1 MARDYSR
8 TEVLDIIEAEARER
22 GIPRDDFL
30 RFAYIETGGT
40 FDEAAI
46 RGPRGAKG
54 LFQFVPSTA
63 RAYGIDGRELDPVA
77 NTDAAARLYLE
88 NQRVLT
94 ARHRDNRTP
103 YLSGQPSPDGL
114 DMYLAH
120 QQGAGGY
127 ASIQAALS
135 NGRFSRTDTRDNI
148 LNNVSSRDV
157 ERITGTPYNEFV
169 RLSDRDLAS
178 VYVRYWD
185 TKFDR
190 IRIPE
195 KQIEPVKAAMA
206 PHASTPQ
213 TATAGSRVS
222 LDEAYAQTVR
232 YDHVRYGMG
241 DKDAERGTIDCSGW
255 VVRLQNATMAEINR
269 EAGQAVFAP
278 ADRFD
283 KNYDAAAAIVQKAS
297 RRSGMML
304 EGAAVTAASLREGM
318 VIGED
323 NGPQFDAKGRQW
335 DADRF
340 KGIDHITMVVRDPHD
355 GKLRIS
361 QSRGGEGV
369 EMIPLDRYLQSR
381 QNRGVEL
388 YATDPLAKARELIL
402 GQTRSQAG
410 QTVPPAAQHAKP
422 QGASGDIV
430 SNPGDKGPE
439 VTRLQETLRR
449 LGYRDAEGKPLVAD
463 GDFGD
468 RTRQALQA
476 FQREHGLK
484 GLGVAGPKTQDLLR
498 HADRQLLTHPDHPQH
513 ARYLQV
519 LDKVHAA
526 EAQRGIKPGP
536 HSEQLAGALTVEVVR
551 ERIERVDRVELNTQ
565 GTLARVV
572 QVNPLRD
579 EAALNRTTDAI
590 STRQASL
597 QPIVESTRQTQQVTA
612 NVRAQQQDEQ
622 HLHAQTPKP
631 QSLPVH

>member
-8 TEVLDIIEAEARER
+8 SEVLDIIEAEARER

-40 FDEAAI
+40 FDETAS

-63 RAYGIDGRELDPVA
+63 RAYGIEGRELDPVV

-88 NQRVLT
+88 NQRILT
-94 ARHRDNRTP
+94 SRHRDNRAP
-103 YLSGQPSPDGL
+103 YLSGQSNPDGL

-127 ASIQAALS
+127 ASIQAALA
-135 NGRFSRTDTRDNI
+135 NGRFSRADTRDNI
-148 LNNVSSRDV
+148 LNNVSPRDV
-157 ERITGTPYNEFV
+157 ERVTGTAYGDFA

-195 KQIEPVKAAMA
+195 KQIEPSLQSVA
-206 PHASTPQ
+206 PRGLTPPIASSAP
-213 TATAGSRVS
+213 GLS

-232 YDHVRYGMG
+232 FDHVRYGMG
-241 DKDAERGTIDCSGW
+241 DKNAEAGSIDCSGW
-255 VVRLQNATMAEINR
+255 VVHLQNATMAEVNR
-269 EAGQAVFAP
+269 EAGRSVFAP

-283 KNYDAAAAIVQKAS
+283 KIYDAAATIVQKAS
-297 RRSGMML
+297 RRSGVML
-304 EGAAVTAASLREGM
+304 EGAAVTAGNLREGM

-323 NGPQFDAKGRQW
+323 NGPKFDANGRQW
-335 DADRF
+335 DAGRY

-355 GKLRIS
+355 GKLMVS

-369 EMIPLDRYLQSR
+369 EMIPLDRYLQSK
-381 QNRGVEL
+381 QSRGVAL
-388 YATDPLAKARELIL
+388 YATDPLAKARDMIQ
-402 GQTRSQAG
+402 GQGQSQAA
-410 QTVPPAAQHAKP
+410 QTALSTATQAKP
-422 QGASGDIV
+422 SDAAGVASLKT
-430 SNPGDKGPE
+430 GDKGQE

-449 LGYRDAEGKPLVAD
+449 LDYRDAEGHPLVAD

-484 GLGVAGPKTQDLLR
+484 GLGIAGPKTRELLQ
-498 HADRQLLTHPDHPQH
+498 HADQQLLTHPGHPQH
-513 ARYLQV
+513 ARYQQV
-519 LDKVHAA
+519 LDQVHAA

-536 HSEQLAGALTVEVVR
+536 HSEQLAGALTVEAVR
-551 ERIERVDRVELNTQ
+551 ERIERIDRVELNAQ

-579 EAALNRTTDAI
+579 EPALNRATDAI

-597 QPIVESTRQTQQVTA
+597 QPIVESSLQTQQVA
-612 NVRAQQQDEQ
+612 INVRMQQQEEQ
-622 HLHAQTPKP
+622 HLLAHTPKP
-631 QSLPVH
+631 SPVH

>member
-8 TEVLDIIEAEARER
+8 SEVLDIIEAEARER

-40 FDEAAI
+40 FDEAAS

-63 RAYGIDGRELDPVA
+63 RAYGIEGRELDPVA

-94 ARHRDNRTP
+94 SRHRDNRTP

-127 ASIQAALS
+127 ASIQAALA
-135 NGRFSRTDTRDNI
+135 NGRFSRADTRDNI
-148 LNNVSSRDV
+148 LNNVSSRDI
-157 ERITGTPYNEFV
+157 ERVTGTPYNRFV
-169 RLSDRDLAS
+169 RLSDRDLAN

-190 IRIPE
+190 IHIPE
-195 KQIEPVKAAMA
+195 KQIEPVHAATPRA
-206 PHASTPQ
+206 ATPQ
-213 TATAGSRVS
+213 TVPAPSRVS

-241 DKDAERGTIDCSGW
+241 DKDAEAGTIDCSGW

-269 EAGQAVFAP
+269 EAGQAVFSP

-283 KNYDAAAAIVQKAS
+283 KNYDAAATIVQKAS
-297 RRSGMML
+297 RRSGAML
-304 EGAAVTAASLREGM
+304 EGAAVTTASLREGM

-335 DADRF
+335 DAGRF

-355 GKLRIS
+355 GKLMIS

-369 EMIPLDRYLQSR
+369 EMIPLDRYLQSK
-381 QNRGVEL
+381 QSRGVEL
-388 YATDPLAKARELIL
+388 YATDPLAKARDLIQ
-402 GQTRSQAG
+402 GQAPSH
-410 QTVPPAAQHAKP
+410 AAQTALSAATHAKP
-422 QGASGDIV
+422 SDAARDV
-430 SNPGDKGPE
+430 ALKTGDKGQD

-484 GLGVAGPKTQDLLR
+484 GLGIAGPKTQELLQ
-498 HADRQLLTHPDHPQH
+498 HADRQLLTHPGHPQH
-513 ARYLQV
+513 ARYQQV

-526 EAQRGIKPGP
+526 EAQRGIKPGL

-579 EAALNRTTDAI
+579 EPALNRTTDAI

-597 QPIVESTRQTQQVTA
+597 QPIVESSQQTQQVAT
-612 NVRAQQQDEQ
+612 NVRAQQQEEQ
-622 HLHAQTPKP
+622 RLHAQTPKP

>member
-8 TEVLDIIEAEARER
+8 SEVLDIIEAEARER

-40 FDEAAI
+40 FDETAS

-63 RAYGIDGRELDPVA
+63 RAYGIEGRELDPAV

-88 NQRVLT
+88 NQRILT
-94 ARHRDNRTP
+94 SRHRNNHQP
-103 YLSGQPSPDGL
+103 YLSGHASPDGL

-127 ASIQAALS
+127 ASIQAALG
-135 NGRFSRTDTRDNI
+135 NGRFSRSDTRDNI
-148 LNNVSSRDV
+148 LNNVSSRDL
-157 ERITGTPYNEFV
+157 ERLTGTPYNEFT
-169 RLSDRDLAS
+169 RLSDRDLAT

-195 KQIEPVKAAMA
+195 KQIEPAQTSMAAPEA
-206 PHASTPQ
+206 RTQ
-213 TATAGSRVS
+213 TSPVAARVS
-222 LDEAYAQTVR
+222 LDEAYAQTIR

-241 DKDAERGTIDCSGW
+241 DKNVETGTVDCSGW

-269 EAGQAVFAP
+269 EAGRPVFAP

-283 KNYDAAAAIVQKAS
+283 RNYDAAATIVQKAS
-297 RRSGMML
+297 RRSGVML
-304 EGAAVTAASLREGM
+304 EGSAVSAANLREGM

-335 DADRF
+335 DSGRYR
-340 KGIDHITMVVRDPHD
+340 GIDHITMVVRDPNS
-355 GKLRIS
+355 GNLMIS

-369 EMIPLDRYLQSR
+369 EMIPLDRYLQSK
-381 QNRGVEL
+381 QSRGVEL
-388 YATDPLAKARELIL
+388 YATDPLAKARDLIHSE
-402 GQTRSQAG
+402 GRSQSPHMAASPAPQARRGAG
-410 QTVPPAAQHAKP
+410 DDAVLQH
-422 QGASGDIV
+422 
-430 SNPGDKGPE
+430 GDKSKE

-449 LGYRDAEGKPLVAD
+449 LGYRDADHRPLVAD

-468 RTRQALQA
+468 RTRHALQA
-476 FQREHGLK
+476 FQREHGLQ
-484 GLGVAGPKTQDLLR
+484 GLGVAGPKTQALLR
-498 HADRQLLTHPDHPQH
+498 QADQQLLTHPEHPYH
-513 ARYLQV
+513 ARYQQV
-519 LDKVHAA
+519 LEKVHAA

-536 HSEQLAGALTVEVVR
+536 HSEQLAGALTVEVLR
-551 ERIERVDRVELNTQ
+551 ERIDRIDRVELNTQ
-565 GTLARVV
+565 GSLARVV

-590 STRQASL
+590 G
-597 QPIVESTRQTQQVTA
+597 TQQAASQSLAESSEQARQVAT
-612 NVRAQQQDEQ
+612 NVQLQQQEEQ
-622 HLHAQTPKP
+622 RLHAQAPTP
-631 QSLPVH
+631 QAVQAH